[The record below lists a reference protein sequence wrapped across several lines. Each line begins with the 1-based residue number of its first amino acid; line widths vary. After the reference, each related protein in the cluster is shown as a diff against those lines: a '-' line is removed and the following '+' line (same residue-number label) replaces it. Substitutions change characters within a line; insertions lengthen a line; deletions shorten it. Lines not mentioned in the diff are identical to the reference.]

1 MANKARL
8 TAGGAWSGSAGAVTG
23 DHIDDSIVALE
34 GGANDEFTPVL
45 NADINIIKVCAAAG
59 DSVKLPK
66 GEAGDDLWLRNGGGS
81 SLTVFP
87 ASNGRIDGA
96 EIDAPVQLAA
106 GKSKLFKSVG
116 RADWITTS

>member
-1 MANKARL
+1 MTSKARL
-8 TAGGAWSGSAGAVTG
+8 TSSGAWSGSAGAVTG
-23 DHIDDSIVALE
+23 DHIVDTIVALP
-34 GGANDEFTPVL
+34 GGANDGDTPVL
-45 NADINIIKVCAAAG
+45 NGDINIIKVCAAAG

-96 EIDAPVQLAA
+96 EIDAPIQLPS